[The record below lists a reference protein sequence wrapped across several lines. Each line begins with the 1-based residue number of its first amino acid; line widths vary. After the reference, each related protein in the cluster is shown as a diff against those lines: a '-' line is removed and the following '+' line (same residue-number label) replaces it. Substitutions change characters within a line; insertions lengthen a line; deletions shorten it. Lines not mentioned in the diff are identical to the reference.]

1 MKLSVGFEM
10 KCMRERKDLFRD
22 RAWMAA
28 VAGQMVAERQR
39 GGLVEAGGE

>member
-1 MKLSVGFEM
+1 M

-22 RAWMAA
+22 RAWMA
-28 VAGQMVAERQR
+28 VAREMVAERQR